1 MKEVEVKIKIPTPN
15 DFLCGEFGK
24 HMLKAY
30 KEFLLAVA
38 SIPHRHVKRIEEL
51 EKRIE
56 ERKKEGS

>member
-1 MKEVEVKIKIPTPN
+1 MKEIKIKIPTPDDILRGN
-15 DFLCGEFGK
+15 FGK

-38 SIPHRHVKRIEEL
+38 SIPHKHVKRIEEL

-56 ERKKEGS
+56 EKREG

>member
-1 MKEVEVKIKIPTPN
+1 MREIKIKIPTPD
-15 DFLCGEFGK
+15 DFLRGEFGK

-38 SIPHRHVKRIEEL
+38 SIPHRHVKRMEEL

-56 ERKKEGS
+56 ERKKEGR

>member
-1 MKEVEVKIKIPTPN
+1 MKEIRIKISTP
-15 DFLCGEFGK
+15 DDIICGEFGK

-38 SIPHRHVKRIEEL
+38 SIPRRHVERIEEL

-56 ERKKEGS
+56 EKREG

>member
-1 MKEVEVKIKIPTPN
+1 MKEIKIKIPTPDDILRGN
-15 DFLCGEFGK
+15 FGK

-38 SIPHRHVKRIEEL
+38 SIPHKHVKRIEEL

-56 ERKKEGS
+56 EKRES

>member
-1 MKEVEVKIKIPTPN
+1 MREIRIKIPTP
-15 DFLCGEFGK
+15 DDIICGEFGK

-38 SIPHRHVKRIEEL
+38 SIPRRHVERIEEL

-56 ERKKEGS
+56 EKREG

>member
-1 MKEVEVKIKIPTPN
+1 MKVIKIKIPTPY
-15 DFLCGEFGK
+15 DFLQGEFGK

-30 KEFLLAVA
+30 KEFLLAIA

-56 ERKKEGS
+56 EG